1 MSGIVVPLMSRAGAN
16 EGSSMGEDL
25 RSRLALVAATAMR
38 AVAAMAEIE
47 KIRIQLYITVGRIPV
62 ALAHVKVC
70 PPAKNRA
77 AASSWLATQC

>member
-1 MSGIVVPLMSRAGAN
+1 MSGIVVPLMSRAGAD

-47 KIRIQLYITVGRIPV
+47 KIRIQLYITVGRITV
-62 ALAHVKVC
+62 AHVKVC

-77 AASSWLATQC
+77 AASWLATQC